1 MSDHNKDEIISHRTL
16 SAFSLARLGHSVE
29 AGLVTP
35 DLQQT
40 QDQSPKWT
48 KNTTW
53 LPLNFK
59 SVLGIQLAEVK
70 TVGC

>member
-16 SAFSLARLGHSVE
+16 AAWSLHGLGHSVE
-29 AGLVTP
+29 ASQVTP

-40 QDQSPKWT
+40 QGQSPKWT
-48 KNTTW
+48 KNTTG
-53 LPLNFK
+53 LFHFK